1 MQTERLTLRGKK
13 IVICEDEGLIL
24 MQWKRLLD
32 RHGAA
37 VTAYSPSGEGC
48 VEETLKEKPDI
59 VLVDAGLSGMDG
71 WEASRQILN
80 NWNTCIVMVTGQADD
95 VVKDKLNGV
104 AVSGWIKKPASG
116 DDFIRSILTCYEG
129 RAATDLPE
137 SKRKPGSDS

>member
-1 MQTERLTLRGKK
+1 MQTDRLTLRGKK

-32 RHGAA
+32 LHGAA

-80 NWNTCIVMVTGQADD
+80 HWNTCIVMVTGQADD
-95 VVKDKLNGV
+95 VVKEKLNGV

-116 DDFIRSILTCYEG
+116 DDFIRSILKCYEG
-129 RAATDLPE
+129 RAVTDLPE
-137 SKRKPGSDS
+137 SKPKPGSES